1 MKLKIILALTTSL
14 IALSSSAMIVRHDVD
29 KNNYLVNESDY
40 PAVFPIQIQGAIKEC
55 VATLISEKWA
65 ITAAHCTALINL
77 EDKANPHELVI
88 GQKPYHVANFVIH
101 PNYGEVKGIRNE
113 SGQLVDMIMDI
124 KDQSYDVAL
133 IELSSNV
140 TKVEPIDLYK
150 TNDEIGQT
158 IQMLGWGDFG
168 DGVIGTVRGQ
178 SVNDGKFRQAFNKID
193 GFQDNFLTFSFDHP
207 NSGQALSLE
216 GINGAGDSGGP
227 ALINRNGKL
236 LIAGISSGGG
246 YPNETEDPEVEGK
259 YGWLESY
266 TRVSTIQHWIERT
279 ITETHSQPQ

>member
-1 MKLKIILALTTSL
+1 MKLIILLALTISL

-40 PAVFPIQIQGAIKEC
+40 PAVFPIQINGAIKEC

-65 ITAAHCTALINL
+65 ITAAHCTVLINL
-77 EDKANPHELVI
+77 EDKSNPHELLI
-88 GQKPYHVANFVIH
+88 GQKTYHVKNFVIH

-113 SGQLVDMIMDI
+113 SGQLVDVIMDI
-124 KDQSYDVAL
+124 KDQSYDAAL
-133 IELSSNV
+133 IELSNNV
-140 TKVEPIDLYK
+140 TKVEPIALYK

-168 DGVIGTVRGQ
+168 DGVNGTQG
-178 SVNDGKFRQAFNKID
+178 VNDGKFRQAFNKID
-193 GFQDNFLTFSFDHP
+193 GFQDNFLTFSFDQP
-207 NSGQALSLE
+207 NSGHALSLE
-216 GINGAGDSGGP
+216 GINGPGDSGGP

-246 YPNETEDPEVEGK
+246 YPDETADPEVEGK